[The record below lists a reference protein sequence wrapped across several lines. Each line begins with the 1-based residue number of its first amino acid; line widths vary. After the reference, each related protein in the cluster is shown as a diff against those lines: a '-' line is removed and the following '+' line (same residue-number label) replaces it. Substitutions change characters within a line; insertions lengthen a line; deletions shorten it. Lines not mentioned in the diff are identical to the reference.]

1 MKKNASA
8 KIISPYFDRVLAS
21 LGILTGREDLVS
33 E

>member
-8 KIISPYFDRVLAS
+8 ENSLPYFDRVLAS
-21 LGILTGREDLVS
+21 LGMLTGREDLVS